1 MFAPTDTPLETPQYI
16 LLIVFFSTNG
26 NPVPFRKG
34 VIFHFQLYPMSTL
47 PDIGVESEPTSTGG
61 EVALEQGDRERKM
74 VWPMTEDLVV

>member
-1 MFAPTDTPLETPQYI
+1 
-16 LLIVFFSTNG
+16 
-26 NPVPFRKG
+26 
-34 VIFHFQLYPMSTL
+34 MSTL